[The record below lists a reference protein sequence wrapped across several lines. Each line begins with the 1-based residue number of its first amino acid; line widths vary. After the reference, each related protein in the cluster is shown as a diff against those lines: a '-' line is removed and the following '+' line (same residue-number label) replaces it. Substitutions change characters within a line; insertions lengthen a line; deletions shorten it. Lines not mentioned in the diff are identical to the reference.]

1 MTTYFKTDVLL
12 SWLQKVYVKHTII
25 DQSKNFQH
33 CPSFRTKGEI
43 YTHDLAEIYEISPIV
58 EMTERI
64 ILFSLA
70 SNDKITPHTDQ

>member
-1 MTTYFKTDVLL
+1 MVAEGVCETYRRTKVKFTAL
-12 SWLQKVYVKHTII
+12 SLHFEQ
-25 DQSKNFQH
+25 
-33 CPSFRTKGEI
+33 KGEI